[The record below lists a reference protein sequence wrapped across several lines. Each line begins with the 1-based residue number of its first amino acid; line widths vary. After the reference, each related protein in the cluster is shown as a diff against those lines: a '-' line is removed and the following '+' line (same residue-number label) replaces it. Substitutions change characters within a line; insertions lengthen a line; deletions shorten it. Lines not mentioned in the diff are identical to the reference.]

1 MLAERRVSPHP
12 LAAILRDAAHGRFP
26 AFDGAVEVLASPG
39 PPCDALIGFTG
50 HYVLAADVD
59 AREVASRWP
68 TGALRV
74 PFSPAAQVWL
84 AERIGR
90 QPLTHDALLVT
101 LADGRGAPPWLRRDD
116 DAGHPRVAEAAVFRS
131 IESVWTTDD
140 GSVVI
145 VGRGICDRWEVGY
158 EVADERARARHRPA
172 ARCRGARFG
181 ARGRAPLGSGR
192 AGQRGVDAI
201 DARRRLRARRGRG
214 AVPARAVGR
223 HVQSARRVQYGRS
236 P

>member
-1 MLAERRVSPHP
+1 VSAHP

-26 AFDGAVEVLASPG
+26 AFDGAVEVMHSPG

-84 AERIGR
+84 AERLGR

-101 LADGRGAPPWLRRDD
+101 LGHGTGAPGWLRRDD
-116 DAGHPRVAEAAVFRS
+116 GFAHPRIDEASAFRS

-140 GSVVI
+140 GSMLI
-145 VGRGICDRWEVGY
+145 VGRGLCDRWEVGY
-158 EVADERARARHRPA
+158 EVAA
-172 ARCRGARFG
+172 G
-181 ARGRAPLGSGR
+181 ARGRGVGR
-192 AGQRGVDAI
+192 LLVAAARG
-201 DARRRLRARRGRG
+201 L
-214 AVPARAVGR
+214 VPAGEPLWAQVAPANAASMRSTLAAGFVPVAAEVLFP
-223 HVQSARRVQYGRS
+223 HVQ
-236 P
+236 